1 MNLEEYLTSY
11 LKKKPKK
18 STKLKRIKQIPRRGR
33 GFGRARN
40 VRHKDYKNTKDEI
53 NMKIL
58 QLLDKMLGKDEKV
71 EKVMKQNEQEVK
83 KPLLMLEEGKLKE
96 DPQINIVE
104 FEQKQ
109 IEIGNHLLD
118 YKTKWEHILDQQN
131 DLLENIS
138 EVREGRM
145 GEETLLE
152 FQEANQK
159 VKTEIE
165 GLQFDLQ
172 KELNEAGSDDV
183 KLYKEFITFQN
194 EVFTKAIPNFVEVD
208 NRLMEEL
215 KSNIEEMEDYDISLQ
230 EREDEMEKL
239 MDGQS
244 AILKDRLN
252 DLKQAQ
258 LKQEKSAEKEQALR
272 QNLKLDK
279 EKIKTLE
286 DKVFGLEEQKQGMEQ
301 TLMGAE
307 DIDIPERQFQQARQ
321 QLLGRYVEIQRQ
333 REEQE
338 QGRRERFRQ
347 QRGLYR
353 DITDFIE

>member
-1 MNLEEYLTSY
+1 MELEQYLTSRIKN
-11 LKKKPKK
+11 KKAIKKSAKPK
-18 STKLKRIKQIPRRGR
+18 SFRQISRRGR

-40 VRHKDYKNTKDEI
+40 VRHKDYKNVKDEI

-58 QLLDKMLGKDEKV
+58 MLLDKMLGKDEKV

-172 KELNEAGSDDV
+172 KELNEAKDDDI
-183 KLYKEFITFQN
+183 KLYKEFISFQN
-194 EVFTKAIPNFVEVD
+194 EVFTKAVPNFVEVD

-230 EREDEMEKL
+230 EREDDMEKL
-239 MDGQS
+239 MSEQ
-244 AILKDRLN
+244 LTDRVNALQDAN
-252 DLKQAQ
+252 LQ
-258 LKQEKSAEKEQALR
+258 LKKSKEKEEGLR
-272 QNLKLDK
+272 QNLKIDR

-286 DKVFGLEEQKQGMEQ
+286 EQKQLLEQ
-301 TLMGAE
+301 SLMGKE
-307 DIDIPERQFQQARQ
+307 DTDVPERQFQQSRQILLDRYIARQ
-321 QLLGRYVEIQRQ
+321 Q
-333 REEQE
+333 REEPE
-338 QGRRERFRQ
+338 FIGEVVE
-347 QRGLYR
+347 R
-353 DITDFIE
+353 DI